1 MNRFFI
7 VLISFFLLYCSNGD
21 DSSFLEIP
29 NKVLDLES
37 HQLVELIKENP
48 GVILDVRTPNEVR
61 GGHLENASFIDYY
74 DEDFLEKASW
84 IKKDQPI
91 YIYCHGG
98 GRSAKAANQ
107 LISLGFKEVYNLIG
121 GYSKWKADEFPI
133 VEGVNNNLSVY
144 KTYSENSLKNIINQ
158 SEDVVLVF
166 KTPWCLPCKR
176 LDPVLD
182 SFKLL
187 NPSWDV
193 VIINMDNNKDVAN
206 LYEVNSVPT
215 VLVFKNKNLIFKE
228 TGYLNHEYLME
239 KALK

>member
-1 MNRFFI
+1 MKYLILTLSIFI
-7 VLISFFLLYCSNGD
+7 LSCSNN
-21 DSSFLEIP
+21 DSSIP
-29 NKVLDLES
+29 SIPLKVIDVEDY
-37 HQLVELIKENP
+37 QLVKLMNENP
-48 GVILDVRTPNEVR
+48 GVLLDVRTPIEVK

-84 IKKDQPI
+84 IKKGQPI
-91 YIYCHGG
+91 YVYCHGG

-121 GYSKWKADEFPI
+121 GYSNWIDNEQQI
-133 VEGVNNNLSVY
+133 VEGVSSDLAKF
-144 KTYSENSLKNIINQ
+144 KTYSVESLKNKI
-158 SEDVVLVF
+158 SESIEVVLVF

-187 NPSWDV
+187 NPSFDV
-193 VIINMDNNKDVAN
+193 VSVNMDTNKDIAK
-206 LYEVNSVPT
+206 LYDVKSVPT
-215 VLVFKNKNLIFKE
+215 TLIFKNQNLIFKE
-228 TGYLNHEYLME
+228 IGYMNLDYLME

>member
-1 MNRFFI
+1 MTRLFVAI
-7 VLISFFLLYCSNGD
+7 ISLLFLHCSNGND
-21 DSSFLEIP
+21 DSLLEIP

-48 GVILDVRTPNEVR
+48 GVLLDVRTPNEVSN
-61 GGHLENASFIDYY
+61 GYLENASFIDFY

-91 YIYCHGG
+91 YVYCHGG

-121 GYSKWKADEFPI
+121 GYSKWKDNDFPI
-133 VEGVNNNLSVY
+133 VEGIINSSSEFEN
-144 KTYSENSLKNIINQ
+144 YSEETIKNKIFQ
-158 SEDVVLVF
+158 SEDVILVF

-182 SFKLL
+182 TFKLL
-187 NPSWDV
+187 NPSWEV
-193 VIINMDNNKDVAN
+193 VTVNMDNNKDVAN
-206 LYEVNSVPT
+206 LYDVKSVPT
-215 VLVFKNKNLIFKE
+215 LLIFKNKKLIFKE
-228 TGYLNHEYLME
+228 IGFVNHEFLME

>member
-1 MNRFFI
+1 MNRFFVGI
-7 VLISFFLLYCSNGD
+7 ITLLFLHCSNGND
-21 DSSFLEIP
+21 YSLLEIP

-48 GVILDVRTPNEVR
+48 GVLLDVRTPNEVSN
-61 GGHLENASFIDYY
+61 GYLENASFIDYY

-91 YIYCHGG
+91 YVYCHGG

-121 GYSKWKADEFPI
+121 GYSKWKDNDFPI
-133 VEGVNNNLSVY
+133 VEGIINSSSEFEN
-144 KTYSENSLKNIINQ
+144 YSEETIKNKIFQ
-158 SEDVVLVF
+158 SEDVILVF
-166 KTPWCLPCKR
+166 KTPWCLPCTR

-182 SFKLL
+182 TFKLL
-187 NPSWDV
+187 NPSWEV
-193 VIINMDNNKDVAN
+193 VTVNMDNNKDVAN
-206 LYEVNSVPT
+206 LYDVKSVPT
-215 VLVFKNKNLIFKE
+215 LLIFKNKKLIFKE
-228 TGYLNHEYLME
+228 IGFVNHEFLME